1 MLSTKS
7 RWTFNWD
14 NKQENSEESLRHAR
28 IEDKLLK
35 EIYEAQE
42 THGKIIHVCSTMQ
55 QDTVLNQD

>member
-1 MLSTKS
+1 MGITGKAFVS
-7 RWTFNWD
+7 RE
-14 NKQENSEESLRHAR
+14 ENSEERLRHSR
-28 IEDKLLK
+28 KEDKLLK